1 MSLFKAEYELKVSFE
16 DIDLMGI
23 VWHGNYIKYLE
34 QARCDMFSKL
44 NYTYMDM
51 KDDGFGY
58 PVAKMKVKYVKPAKF
73 EDVLVVKSELVE
85 LEPAMNIKYA
95 IFNKFTEEKIFEA
108 KTMQIAFDIKANK
121 SVYTPPKRFIEAI
134 KRQNQ

>member
-34 QARCDMFSKL
+34 QARCDMLSKL

-51 KDDGFGY
+51 KDDGFSY
-58 PVAKMKVKYVKPAKF
+58 PVAKMKIKYIKPAKF

-85 LEPAMNIKYA
+85 LEPAMNIKYV
-95 IFNKFTEEKIFEA
+95 IFNKSTKEKIFEA
-108 KTMQIAFDIKANK
+108 KTMQIAFDFKTNK
-121 SVYTPPKRFIEAI
+121 SVYTPPKRFIEAL
-134 KRQNQ
+134 KRAK